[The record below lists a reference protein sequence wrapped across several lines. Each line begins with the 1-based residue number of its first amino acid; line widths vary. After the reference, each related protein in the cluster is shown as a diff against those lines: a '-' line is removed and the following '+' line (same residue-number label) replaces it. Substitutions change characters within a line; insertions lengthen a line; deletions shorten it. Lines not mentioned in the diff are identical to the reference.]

1 MAALAFG
8 LGLADLGAGLAAGW
22 GVYHL
27 GLSIIPFL
35 GALPLF
41 TGVYVA
47 QVIAAT
53 FGLMALVFVTGFLW
67 QYMFEDNSK
76 NGGESVTAIAYSG
89 GLTYLAVTKLAIF
102 AGLSTVALVPAAAV
116 VFVASLAWI
125 VPGFLSLLQGG
136 LMDRIL
142 KGWKNLLEASYDASD
157 DKDYAL
163 FFAQFANI
171 VLAVGEAAVA
181 YFVAGLVHLPQELVW
196 AASGLVG
203 LWAYAS
209 NPRELTG
216 SRTVSP
222 IFGITLAGAAGVAS
236 WYFAPADLM
245 AHDFYRAAFGVGM
258 ALFVGLLAYPLA
270 YLALRLVAKPVA
282 PTLGKGMAALS
293 TKATNA
299 YKAISD
305 KVRKLQRAAFDDS
318 TPFAGM
324 FGHLFIIAV
333 IAAAVWSGLP
343 MALPLVHFGF
353 WLNTALT
360 IFAAINVYML
370 LAKLSSHYGA
380 ETFSVATGG
389 SALLA
394 AGHWALAISGGS
406 YWAAA
411 VVGCS
416 AASIVGGLI
425 APAVYLVVRVPAQ
438 YVLTP
443 WLAPIIKTVFDGL
456 WAVYAGFWSK
466 FTVVFNVLKAVLGPL
481 FAIMAGIWAGVQAA
495 YARMFGRR

>member
-1 MAALAFG
+1 MTKVAL
-8 LGLADLGAGLAAGW
+8 
-22 GVYHL
+22 
-27 GLSIIPFL
+27 
-35 GALPLF
+35 
-41 TGVYVA
+41 
-47 QVIAAT
+47 
-53 FGLMALVFVTGFLW
+53 
-67 QYMFEDNSK
+67 
-76 NGGESVTAIAYSG
+76 
-89 GLTYLAVTKLAIF
+89 F
-102 AGLSTVALVPAAAV
+102 AGLSTFASVPVAAA
-116 VFVASLAWI
+116 VFVASLAWV

-142 KGWKNLLEASYDASD
+142 KGWSKLLEAAYDASD

-181 YFVAGLVHLPQELVW
+181 YFVAGLVHLPQELVY
-196 AASGLVG
+196 AATALVG

-222 IFGITLAGAAGVAS
+222 IFGITLALAAGVAS
-236 WYFAPADLM
+236 WYFAPASLLE
-245 AHDFYRAAFGVGM
+245 HGFYRASFGVGM
-258 ALFVGLLAYPLA
+258 TAFVGLLAYPLA
-270 YLALRLVAKPVA
+270 YLTLRLVAKPVA
-282 PTLGKGMAALS
+282 PALGKALSALS
-293 TKATNA
+293 TRATTA

-305 KVRKLQRAAFDDS
+305 RVRKMQRAAFDDT
-318 TPFAGM
+318 TPYSGM
-324 FGHLFIIAV
+324 FGHLFIIGV

-411 VVGCS
+411 VVGGAS
-416 AASIVGGLI
+416 ALVVGGLV
-425 APAVYLVVRVPAQ
+425 APAAYLVVRFPANAI
-438 YVLTP
+438 VTP
-443 WLAPIIKTVFDGL
+443 WLAPIVKTVFDGL

-466 FTVVFNVLKAVLGPL
+466 FSVVFTVLKAILGPL
-481 FAIMAGIWAGVQAA
+481 FAIMASIWAGVQAA
-495 YARMFGRR
+495 YARMFGRH